1 MQCHYAEIKFVYYK
15 IMARMTKESLEAKIK
30 KAEERVVRTGET
42 YNAACEELKALRNKM
57 AAIENEALV
66 ESFMKSNKTIE
77 EAVAFFESDMKS
89 EDDGAKP
96 KCRGGRRRKTT
107 E

>member
-1 MQCHYAEIKFVYYK
+1 
-15 IMARMTKESLEAKIK
+15 MARMTKESLEAKIK
-30 KAEERVVRTGET
+30 KAEERVIKTGET
-42 YNAACEELKALRNKM
+42 YNAACEELKSLRNKM

-66 ESFMKSNKTIE
+66 EAFMKSNKTLE

-89 EDDGAKP
+89 DNVKEAP
-96 KCRGGRRRKTT
+96 KRRGGRRKKTT

>member
-1 MQCHYAEIKFVYYK
+1 
-15 IMARMTKESLEAKIK
+15 
-30 KAEERVVRTGET
+30 
-42 YNAACEELKALRNKM
+42 M

-66 ESFMKSNKTIE
+66 EAFMKSNKTLE

-89 EDDGAKP
+89 DDVKEAP
-96 KCRGGRRRKTT
+96 KRRGGRRKKTT